1 MKIYIITYD
10 GSTTIKKCLARYKE
24 LGYDPIIFMGKSII
38 KDKIKSNIICY
49 KNYTNLLNSLDKTE
63 DIIISEDDVWLNE
76 KIDITT
82 LENSGEINWIG
93 YWNKTEKQI
102 LGSMLIYFPQKIL
115 QHLLNSIDKKDDII
129 ISEDDAWII
138 KKINIINKDEI
149 NWLGY
154 WKKTTKQTLGS
165 MLIYYPQSKLQHVSR
180 QFNAKQPQHLDSFI
194 NKYLDFIIRPTPI
207 TREIQHNSIILEQYS
222 KGTKTIRTHKYML

>member
-10 GSTTIKKCLARYKE
+10 GSTTIKKCVARYKE

-76 KIDITT
+76 KIDII
-82 LENSGEINWIG
+82 NKHEINWIG
-93 YWNKTEKQI
+93 YWNKTEKQ
-102 LGSMLIYFPQKIL
+102 
-115 QHLLNSIDKKDDII
+115 
-129 ISEDDAWII
+129 
-138 KKINIINKDEI
+138 
-149 NWLGY
+149 
-154 WKKTTKQTLGS
+154 
-165 MLIYYPQSKLQHVSR
+165 LQHVAR

-194 NKYLDFIIRPTPI
+194 NNYLDFIIRPTPI
-207 TREIQHNSIILEQYS
+207 TQEIQHHSIILEQYS
-222 KGTKTIRTHKYML
+222 KGKRNVRTHKYILKK

>member
-1 MKIYIITYD
+1 MKLYIITYE
-10 GSTTIKKCLARYKE
+10 GSTTIKKCVARYKA

-38 KDKIKSNIICY
+38 KDKISYNTICY
-49 KNYTNLLNSLDKTE
+49 INYTN
-63 DIIISEDDVWLNE
+63 
-76 KIDITT
+76 
-82 LENSGEINWIG
+82 
-93 YWNKTEKQI
+93 
-102 LGSMLIYFPQKIL
+102 
-115 QHLLNSIDKKDDII
+115 LLNSIDKKDDII